1 MKTGT
6 GDFTG
11 GQELACQCRGHGFN
25 HWSGKSPHAV
35 GQLNPHATTTE
46 AHVQGAC
53 VPQQEKHS
61 NEKPVHHNEE

>member
-6 GDFTG
+6 GDCTG
-11 GQELACQCRGHGFN
+11 GQEVACQCRAHGFN
-25 HWSGKSPHAV
+25 HWSGKIPHAV

-53 VPQQEKHS
+53 VPQQKHS